1 MSFCMR
7 TVGKI
12 RDGDELIV
20 IFDDGTD
27 ALWADIVTEISEHD
41 GIVRMSFAA
50 ISTNGDGVPK
60 ADVVARLRMRVE
72 TAWGLCRSLKAL
84 EGG

>member
-1 MSFCMR
+1 MIR

-12 RDGDELIV
+12 RDGKDVLI
-20 IFDDGTD
+20 IFDDGTGP
-27 ALWADIVTEISEHD
+27 LWIDVVTEISEHD

-50 ISTNGDGVPK
+50 ISVNGDGIPK
-60 ADVVARLRMRVE
+60 ADVVARLRMKTE
-72 TAWGLCRSLKAL
+72 TAWHLCRSLKAL

>member
-1 MSFCMR
+1 MR
-7 TVGKI
+7 TVGKV
-12 RDGDELIV
+12 RDGEDVIV

-27 ALWADIVTEISEHD
+27 PLWVDIVTEISEHD

-60 ADVVARLRMRVE
+60 ADVSVRLRMRTE
-72 TAWGLCRSLKAL
+72 TAWFLCRSLKAL
-84 EGG
+84 EE

>member
-1 MSFCMR
+1 MR
-7 TVGKI
+7 TVGKV
-12 RDGDELIV
+12 RDGEEVIV

-27 ALWADIVTEISEHD
+27 PLWADLVTEISEHD

-60 ADVVARLRMRVE
+60 ADVSVRLRMKVE
-72 TAWGLCRSLKAL
+72 TAWFLCRSLKAL
-84 EGG
+84 EG

>member
-1 MSFCMR
+1 MR
-7 TVGKI
+7 TVGKV
-12 RDGDELIV
+12 RDGEDVIV

-27 ALWADIVTEISEHD
+27 PLWVDLVTEISEHD

-60 ADVVARLRMRVE
+60 ADVAVRLRMK
-72 TAWGLCRSLKAL
+72 TDLAWQICRSLRAL
-84 EGG
+84 EG

>member
-1 MSFCMR
+1 MR
-7 TVGKI
+7 TVGKV
-12 RDGDELIV
+12 RDGEDVVV

-27 ALWADIVTEISEHD
+27 PLWVDLVTEISEHD

-60 ADVVARLRMRVE
+60 ADVSLRLRMKVE
-72 TAWGLCRSLKAL
+72 TAWGLCRSLRAL
-84 EGG
+84 EG

>member
-1 MSFCMR
+1 MIR

-12 RDGDELIV
+12 RDGDDIVV

-27 ALWADIVTEISEHD
+27 PLWADLCTEISEHD

-60 ADVVARLRMRVE
+60 ADVVARLRMKTE
-72 TAWGLCRSLKAL
+72 TAWALCRSLHAL

>member
-1 MSFCMR
+1 MR
-7 TVGKI
+7 TVGKV
-12 RDGDELIV
+12 RDGDEVIV

-27 ALWADIVTEISEHD
+27 PLWVDIVTEISEHD

-60 ADVVARLRMRVE
+60 ADVAVRLRMR
-72 TAWGLCRSLKAL
+72 TDLAWSICRSLKAL
-84 EGG
+84 EGGH